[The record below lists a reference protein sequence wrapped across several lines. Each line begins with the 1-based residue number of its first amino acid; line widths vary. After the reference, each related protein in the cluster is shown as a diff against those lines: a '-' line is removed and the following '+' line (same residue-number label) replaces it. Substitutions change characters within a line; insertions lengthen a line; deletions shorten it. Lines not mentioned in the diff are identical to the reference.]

1 MTRQALKH
9 SLLLQLAVIYTRYLV
24 GGAFVFASLIKIK
37 GHRFTQLA
45 DDAGG
50 HSPAHFFEMMYQSG
64 LYWQFLG
71 WAQLLAGL
79 LLLTQRYALL
89 GALGFV
95 AIMANIFVITISF
108 DFPGTPVITG
118 LMLLAGLLLLAWDWN
133 RLRVVANLPVAAET
147 TSALYQS
154 RLWEVVGAVLFVF
167 TAGYRAFV
175 DTYNFLLWFAVCAF
189 VGGVGGL
196 VAAPFRRV
204 WSIGS
209 AAVSPSQLCSGR
221 LPGGRR
227 NGRAQAGI
235 AQEMLGAFHIAV
247 PFF

>member
-9 SLLLQLAVIYTRYLV
+9 SLLLQLAIIYTRYLV

-37 GHRFTQLA
+37 GHRFTQIA

-50 HSPAHFFEMMYQSG
+50 HSPSHFFEMMYQSG

-108 DFPGTPVITG
+108 DFPGTPIITG

-133 RLRVVANLPVAAET
+133 RLRIVLNLPVAPET
-147 TSALYQS
+147 TSPLYQS
-154 RLWEVVGAVLFVF
+154 RLWEVVG
-167 TAGYRAFV
+167 G
-175 DTYNFLLWFAVCAF
+175 
-189 VGGVGGL
+189 
-196 VAAPFRRV
+196 RV
-204 WSIGS
+204 
-209 AAVSPSQLCSGR
+209 VRLHGR
-221 LPGGRR
+221 LPGVRRHIQFPVVVCHLRVCGRR
-227 NGRAQAGI
+227 RRPGGLVDA
-235 AQEMLGAFHIAV
+235 
-247 PFF
+247 PFRQV